1 MKKVLFIAILAL
13 VLIVTA
19 VACTSGDDPAD
30 TTAATGAITEA
41 EGTEAEVSATTADTI
56 ATDDTGVT
64 VETGATDE
72 TGVPV
77 DTGASDE
84 TQVDE
89 TPTEAVTEAQT
100 EPAPTIY
107 SVVWMVDNTIAATGV
122 TTNPDEEAGKPAD
135 PTKDYD
141 GTYAY
146 VFKQWN
152 KTVEGTDITYT
163 AEFTATE
170 VPAYKNVVVD
180 MSQVPGTE
188 TRSGNWTE
196 ADNVNVDLSSKVYQI
211 DIASDTGAWVDLGNM
226 DLSKYSG
233 VRIIYGGTGIGP
245 YVENE
250 AMFYLTKDNT
260 TSVGAYNEAPTS
272 TDHVVATE
280 KIATF
285 VGSGG
290 WFGVRTP
297 VTIDLTDVDY
307 SGQLYLTAPTRPSGA
322 KLRIFY
328 IEFIGGPNFSGE
340 EETPDTP

>member
-1 MKKVLFIAILAL
+1 MKKVLFLAILAL

-30 TTAATGAITEA
+30 TTAATGVITEA

-180 MSQVPGTE
+180 MSQVPGATA
-188 TRSGNWTE
+188 RSGNWTE
-196 ADNVNVDLSSKVYQI
+196 EDNVNVPLDSQVYEI
-211 DIASDTGAWVDLGNM
+211 DIASDTGVWVDLGNM

-233 VRIIYGGTGIGP
+233 VRIIYGGAGIGD
-245 YVENE
+245 YIAND

-280 KIATF
+280 KIASF

-290 WFGVRTP
+290 
-297 VTIDLTDVDY
+297 
-307 SGQLYLTAPTRPSGA
+307 
-322 KLRIFY
+322 
-328 IEFIGGPNFSGE
+328 
-340 EETPDTP
+340 